1 MHLAFRINDYISKR
15 RPQALCDACIARG
28 NSIRHQQ
35 ANRVTMA
42 LETTSDFER
51 GHGVCAECGKEQ
63 KVIRR
68 A

>member
-1 MHLAFRINDYISKR
+1 MHLAQRVNDYISKR
-15 RPQALCDACIARG
+15 RPATLCDACIGRAMG
-28 NSIRHQQ
+28 IRHQQ

-42 LETTSDFER
+42 LETTSDFDR
-51 GHGVCAECGKEQ
+51 GHGLCADCAKEQ

>member
-1 MHLAFRINDYISKR
+1 MHLAQQVNRYISKR
-15 RPQALCDACIARG
+15 RLDAICDACIAPAMD
-28 NSIRHQQ
+28 IRHQQ

-51 GHGVCAECGKEQ
+51 GHGLCADCGKAQ